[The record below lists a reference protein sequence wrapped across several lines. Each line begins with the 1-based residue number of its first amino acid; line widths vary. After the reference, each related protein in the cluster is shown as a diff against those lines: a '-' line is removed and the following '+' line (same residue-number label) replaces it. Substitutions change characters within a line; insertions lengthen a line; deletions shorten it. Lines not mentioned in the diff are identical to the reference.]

1 MRSLGVPARY
11 AEGYYADPDN
21 IAQSRNGQILL
32 TSQDAHAWTEIYMD
46 GMGWIPVDF
55 TPGFYYNTY
64 ALLRMAQLP
73 QNVRKTAALQ
83 DEWEE
88 AENVAGNTPQ
98 IKQQDQL
105 SEQVRAMYV
114 NVVTGVLLLVLFLFL
129 LFIVVLEA
137 GHLFYEEK
145 IRKMVR
151 QEEKRSTEYL
161 CRQISGNLSVLGI
174 EVRLGWNAAETDQ
187 SICNCMPDIEPGIY
201 QRVNYVLEKYVYGTG
216 HLEPEEFRLL
226 GAFLIAIRESRKLTG
241 IRKRFL
247 SRYIVFIR
255 G

>member
-1 MRSLGVPARY
+1 MDNGYRSRVLFGNWVYDYPERSADIPGELHQLG
-11 AEGYYADPDN
+11 
-21 IAQSRNGQILL
+21 
-32 TSQDAHAWTEIYMD
+32 EI
-46 GMGWIPVDF
+46 GWIPVDF

-83 DEWEE
+83 DEGEE

-174 EVRLGWNAAETDQ
+174 EVRLGWNAAETDR